1 MFGKGESDPH
11 CFQSATTRK
20 ELRCEKKTRVV
31 SSWGFHVQS
40 CSLYPAQNWPGH
52 SAKPY
57 VAAPITDTIQ
67 ERLFPSGKFMQ
78 LFSEPHFLR
87 CKKGM
92 TTFMS
97 LDSYEDHWV
106 VYLAQSWLFNKWYQY
121 DSVKRVSCLRFNCYF

>member
-1 MFGKGESDPH
+1 MQQLERSLDV
-11 CFQSATTRK
+11 RK
-20 ELRCEKKTRVV
+20 RPE
-31 SSWGFHVQS
+31 
-40 CSLYPAQNWPGH
+40 LYPPGASTYSHAACTLHKTWPGH

-106 VYLAQSWLFNKWYQY
+106 VYLA
-121 DSVKRVSCLRFNCYF
+121 